1 MVAEVLQP
9 MRNLF
14 VIIGLLALLAA
25 GALAEEQVLINDTT
39 AGATATVV
47 APEPTSSGATTL
59 TNAELA
65 TIAPE
70 PATTPSTEV
79 VAVEPTLISEAV
91 PSATTVVAVA
101 PVMAGDDPT
110 PTAVATEA
118 VSIADSGIDA
128 VTGVCTADYNP
139 VCGSDGETYSNQCVA
154 DNAGIDVSYGGEC
167 DAEVTEDVVPPLV
180 QRGASQCAELF
191 HAQSDAILAKF
202 DAKARLAAAVIKDRF
217 EAKRLV
223 AAMDIVI
230 GEAKAAGVET
240 VELQSLR
247 DDVNA
252 KMDALFTAKDNLA
265 SYKAEIAAIK
275 TSVRGFY
282 GIAHNITALTPLTEK
297 IRGKV
302 KAKYSEL
309 ANESKADLADFKAKA
324 ISAAE
329 AWVDFHICLAEE
341 RVAVLYNKG
350 LDTTAV
356 DAAIAKLKELRD
368 QYIAAIESGD
378 IATAKEIRKSVLE
391 RWNEVRRAYLAKERV
406 RLARAR
412 ISAVDTLKAK
422 AVAMQ
427 EAGATEAQLTT
438 VSDQI
443 DDMES
448 SSTLAES
455 ALAAGKPNRAA
466 AYLARVHTVNA
477 AAATSVASVAYT
489 QGRVDQ
495 LKADVKALRAK
506 WQNISGARAEKV
518 EALKDAKAEKAET
531 LKEAREKIRA
541 NKATDDTAS
550 AEGGGEQ

>member
-1 MVAEVLQP
+1 

-25 GALAEEQVLINDTT
+25 GALADDSVLTNDTT
-39 AGATATVV
+39 AGATTTAEPVT
-47 APEPTSSGATTL
+47 APEPTLYGATTL
-59 TNAELA
+59 TNDELA

-70 PATTPSTEV
+70 PATTPSTE
-79 VAVEPTLISEAV
+79 AVEAVPMLISEAV
-91 PSATTVVAVA
+91 PSATSSEATVVAVA

-110 PTAVATEA
+110 TIVATDA
-118 VSIADSGIDA
+118 VSITDSGIDA

-154 DNAGIDVSYGGEC
+154 DNVGIDVSYGGEC

-202 DAKARLAAAVIKDRF
+202 DAKARLAAALIKDRF
-217 EAKRLV
+217 ETKRLV

-230 GEAKAAGVET
+230 EEAETAGVDAA
-240 VELQSLR
+240 ELQPLR
-247 DDVNA
+247 DGVNA
-252 KMDALFTAKDNLA
+252 KMGALFTAKDDIA
-265 SYKAEIAAIK
+265 DYKAEIAAIK
-275 TSVRGFY
+275 AGVREFY
-282 GIAHNITALTPLTEK
+282 GVAHNITALQPLTEK

-324 ISAAE
+324 IASAS
-329 AWVDFHICLAEE
+329 AWVDFHICLAEQK
-341 RVAVLYNKG
+341 AATLYNKG
-350 LDTTAV
+350 FDTAKV
-356 DAAIAKLKELRD
+356 DAAIVKLEELRD

-378 IATAKEIRKSVLE
+378 IKTAKEIRKTVLE
-391 RWNEVRRAYLAKERV
+391 RWNEVRKAYLAKERV

-427 EAGATEAQLTT
+427 EAGATEAQLTM

-443 DDMES
+443 DELQS
-448 SSTLAES
+448 ASTLAES
-455 ALAAGKPNRAA
+455 ALATGKPNRAA
-466 AYLARVHTVNA
+466 AYLTNARATSA

-495 LKADVKALRAK
+495 LKADAKALKEKWASLRA
-506 WQNISGARAEKV
+506 ARAEKV
-518 EALKDAKAEKAET
+518 EALKEAKAAKVGA
-531 LKEAREKIRA
+531 LKEARAKKNDA
-541 NKATDDTAS
+541 NDTAS